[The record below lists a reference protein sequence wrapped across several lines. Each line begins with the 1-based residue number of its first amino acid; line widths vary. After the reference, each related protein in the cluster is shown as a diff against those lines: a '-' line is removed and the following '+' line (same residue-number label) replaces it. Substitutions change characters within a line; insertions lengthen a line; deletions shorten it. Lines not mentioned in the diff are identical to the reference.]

1 MRDNIKISVNI
12 VLFVVSLS
20 TLQAQ
25 ENSSKYS
32 DEGRLINVYSEIKTL
47 TESKSSDIENKLD
60 ELSDQELFELAQIA
74 SSVNDTT
81 LLYFVL
87 GRELIQRTKTDL
99 PLNLFI
105 EQIRNNAIHNDFKTF
120 LLWLLNK
127 SHKYYS
133 NDEKMEIFNI
143 TIPFIIRDKSVNV
156 EQKAIALQTSYMV
169 LGELY
174 FKNSTSIAEVDNYYD
189 KYLKPIM
196 MNTNELPELRSS
208 AIQGV
213 RNLEYSRAIPDLLK
227 IISASNIINNTP
239 LSQSTS
245 IVLGFFK
252 STEAVPYLRKI
263 IENAGD
269 EYVFASGA
277 VALGDIGNESCL
289 KVLIDNSDRFEGDY
303 VGVAIRKMDELVI
316 ELLINKNPD
325 LLPYAIK
332 ATEHFYE
339 GFTGNVNYKEVTK
352 AGELEYKSL
361 LKDILFQTQDKNI
374 IKLILDRLSQIVDN
388 EGAKEIISNI
398 EIDDEYLN
406 EWEFINVISNNIP
419 VKCQTSNI
427 PTEEPSTERNNTETQ
442 EYGDPGY
449 RENNFLWSWLTGWLG
464 HTGLCAGIDA
474 GNNIRI
480 IEVGGVINVVRHNYW
495 SSMQGD
501 DNYWGANT
509 LNNSSYYMTFSMR
522 RNVMNTAV
530 ELVGYSY
537 LLYPVIG
544 GNVDAIWYV
553 LFPGTYISPSEV
565 NGLRCDGLIEYCYE
579 WNNYWVW
586 GSNGTHYDISR
597 TEWAEEHNNFYDWP
611 YNANTELAPVVQ
623 GGYAGGSS
631 THMNW
636 VAQTDV
642 PTYSAGYTINGS
654 TVTVTITATDRSGIH
669 YIKYKVGSGSW
680 SSSPIQ
686 SQHPNN
692 SSYTYQFSTTLNESD
707 FVYFYAKDNG
717 GNYPDFADD
726 IYITI
731 IEPPVL
737 SGLPNQSE
745 NEDCGSQLLFD
756 LDSYASDPNHSDS
769 QLSFSHNAPSW
780 MGVSISSSTHEMYC
794 DPSVNQNGNA
804 NITVTV
810 TDPSG
815 ATDTDV
821 FQLTITSLNDS
832 PTGYNT
838 SISTNEDVPATVSL
852 SSSSINDV
860 DDSDS
865 NLRIIN
871 YSNPSHGSV
880 SGFGSYGDFSGTYT
894 PSSNYYGSDSFQ
906 YRVQDDGGAYSSVY
920 TIAVTV
926 NEINEIPTGYNTAI
940 SVNEDVPTTV
950 SLSSSSIN
958 DPDDNDSNLRIIIYL
973 TPTHGSVSGFGSYG
987 DFSGTYTSS
996 SNYYGSDSFQYRVQ
1010 DDGGAYSSVYT
1021 VSITVNAVNDPPT
1034 GYNTSISTNED
1045 VPATVSLSSSSINDV
1060 DDSDSNLRIIN
1071 YSNPSHG
1078 SISGFGSYG
1087 DFSGTYT
1094 TSSNYY
1100 GSDSFQYRVQDD
1112 GGAYS
1117 SVYTVSITVD
1127 AVNDAPTADNQN
1139 FTMDED
1145 SSVSIMLSG
1154 SDVENDPLSFSILSE
1169 PSHGSLSSNLPN
1181 IVYIP
1186 NADYNNS
1193 DSFTYRSHDG
1203 ELYSASASVAIN
1215 VVNINDPPVVED
1227 FDIITDINNPVEI
1240 VFTGVD
1246 IENNSLVFSTI
1257 TSPLH
1262 GNIDSTLYTPD
1273 DDFNGLDSLTYIAN
1287 DGMAYSEPATVR
1299 ISVIPIVYPGDTD
1312 TDGIVSALD
1321 IVPLILYFYLN
1332 GPQRNTVGYD
1342 WLQSSPDSSWNP
1354 IAATYADANGDGI
1367 IDEHDLFGIG
1377 LNWGKSHTPGS
1388 NKFVI
1393 DINDS
1398 TLVLLHKPALEKLYQ
1413 ALGGDGEPTRQMK
1426 LLLERILGIEHLPIR
1441 FNLYQNYPNPSN
1453 PSTTIKFDLPNESF
1467 VTLKILDIG
1476 GKLVKTL
1483 LEKEY
1488 YQSGT
1493 HTFTIQTEYLSSGL
1507 YLYQISAGNWK
1518 STQKMI
1524 ILK

>member
-1 MRDNIKISVNI
+1 MDRILNMRDNIKISVNI

-920 TIAVTV
+920 T
-926 NEINEIPTGYNTAI
+926 
-940 SVNEDVPTTV
+940 
-950 SLSSSSIN
+950 
-958 DPDDNDSNLRIIIYL
+958 
-973 TPTHGSVSGFGSYG
+973 
-987 DFSGTYTSS
+987 
-996 SNYYGSDSFQYRVQ
+996 
-1010 DDGGAYSSVYT
+1010 

-1034 GYNTSISTNED
+1034 GYSTSINANED
-1045 VPATVSLSSSSINDV
+1045 IPGTVSLSSIDDV
-1060 DDSDSNLRIIN
+1060 DDNDSNLRIIN